1 MAGFIKKQP
10 PARIIAVGFLAV
22 ILIGSLLLFLPVSLN
37 DGVKLGYVDALYTSV
52 SAVCVTGLNTIDP
65 GSTFS
70 VFGKIILALLIQ
82 IGGLGV
88 ASVGAGVI
96 IAIGKRV
103 DMKSRNVLKEALNLD
118 SRGGVVR
125 FLGNVFLTTAVI
137 ELAGAVAGFFVF
149 RNEYPVPEA
158 IGISLFHS
166 VASFNNSGFD
176 IFGKGTN
183 MIPYKN
189 NLPLNLITA
198 TLIILGGIGFPVIKE
213 VLHKKFR
220 VKKLSMHSRVVI
232 SVSTILTVVGM
243 LLLRLTEN
251 ISWLGAFFTS
261 VSARTAGFST
271 CPLSDFTN
279 AGRVVMLFLMF
290 VGASPGSTAGG
301 IKTTTLFVL
310 LQGIKSSAT
319 NRSEKAFHYSVPENA
334 FKKAA
339 VITLIGIAVVTAGTF
354 VMSAAEPSLA
364 LSDILLEVVS
374 AFGTVGLSTGI
385 TPTLSLGSKLLSMVI
400 MYIGRLG
407 PLTIA
412 TMWYFSNGE
421 RSRYPEGNIA
431 IG

>member
-125 FLGNVFLTTAVI
+125 FLGNVFLTVVI

-149 RNEYPVPEA
+149 RNEYSVSEA

-251 ISWLGAFFTS
+251 ISCLGAFFTS

-364 LSDILLEVVS
+364 LADILFEVVS

>member
-1 MAGFIKKQP
+1 
-10 PARIIAVGFLAV
+10 
-22 ILIGSLLLFLPVSLN
+22 
-37 DGVKLGYVDALYTSV
+37 
-52 SAVCVTGLNTIDP
+52 
-65 GSTFS
+65 
-70 VFGKIILALLIQ
+70 
-82 IGGLGV
+82 
-88 ASVGAGVI
+88 
-96 IAIGKRV
+96 
-103 DMKSRNVLKEALNLD
+103 
-118 SRGGVVR
+118 
-125 FLGNVFLTTAVI
+125 
-137 ELAGAVAGFFVF
+137 
-149 RNEYPVPEA
+149 
-158 IGISLFHS
+158 
-166 VASFNNSGFD
+166 
-176 IFGKGTN
+176 
-183 MIPYKN
+183 
-189 NLPLNLITA
+189 
-198 TLIILGGIGFPVIKE
+198 
-213 VLHKKFR
+213 
-220 VKKLSMHSRVVI
+220 MHSRVVI
-232 SVSTILTVVGM
+232 SVSAALIVVGM

-271 CPLSDFTN
+271 YPLSDFTN

-310 LQGIKSSAT
+310 FQGIKSSAT

-354 VMSAAEPSLA
+354 AMSAAEPSLT
-364 LSDILLEVVS
+364 LSDILFEVVS